1 MAATGPVIKGI
12 VKNGVVVPERDAELP
27 EGAQVEITITS
38 LAITPELQ
46 AEFDAWERVSDEAW
60 SMIEQWEEDERA

>member
-1 MAATGPVIKGI
+1 
-12 VKNGVVVPERDAELP
+12 LP